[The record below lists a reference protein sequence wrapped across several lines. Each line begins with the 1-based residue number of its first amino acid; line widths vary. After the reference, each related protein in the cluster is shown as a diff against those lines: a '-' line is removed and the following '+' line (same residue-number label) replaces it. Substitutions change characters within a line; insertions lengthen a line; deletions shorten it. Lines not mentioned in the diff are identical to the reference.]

1 MLSDITHL
9 LHTFKFYL
17 FFWCHGCRAP
27 ASHSCRRPWPHCAW
41 CGSVLHS
48 LVRCKSFIIPGIET
62 GTVAILAQGTKWAV
76 AAMQAFFGVRF
87 DSCCWQIAK
96 FVEGYGSRCRPF
108 FCNQDPWSWIVAVL
122 QDSMLSDITHLLH
135 TFKFYLFFWCHGCRA
150 PASHSC
156 RRPWPHCAWC
166 GSVLH
171 SLVRCKS
178 FIIPGIETGT
188 VAILAQGTHWA
199 VAATQA
205 FFGVRFDTCC

>member
-1 MLSDITHL
+1 MNMLWPWILTRLQDSMLSVKTHL
-9 LHTFKFYL
+9 LHTFQTSTEVSGL
-17 FFWCHGCRAP
+17 VA
-27 ASHSCRRPWPHCAW
+27 
-41 CGSVLHS
+41 VL
-48 LVRCKSFIIPGIET
+48 
-62 GTVAILAQGTKWAV
+62 
-76 AAMQAFFGVRF
+76 
-87 DSCCWQIAK
+87 
-96 FVEGYGSRCRPF
+96 F

-122 QDSMLSDITHLLH
+122 RDSMLSDITHLLH

-188 VAILAQGTHWA
+188 VHGKAGSGIFLIRSRDGACQWPGCGSCQDGACVAMANYSSCHASAGNRARVTSMATMYSATRPLMRLTPWLTGDDTVKLA
-199 VAATQA
+199 AA
-205 FFGVRFDTCC
+205 FYS

>member
-1 MLSDITHL
+1 MLKHTCGTLSKNPQKFLGL
-9 LHTFKFYL
+9 L
-17 FFWCHGCRAP
+17 P
-27 ASHSCRRPWPHCAW
+27 S
-41 CGSVLHS
+41 
-48 LVRCKSFIIPGIET
+48 
-62 GTVAILAQGTKWAV
+62 
-76 AAMQAFFGVRF
+76 
-87 DSCCWQIAK
+87 
-96 FVEGYGSRCRPF
+96 F

-122 QDSMLSDITHLLH
+122 RDSMLSDITHLLH

-188 VAILAQGTHWA
+188 VAILAQGTNWA
-199 VAATQA
+199 VA
-205 FFGVRFDTCC
+205 DTHALFSPGSSPGAGRL